1 MDDYSRIRGC
11 LLGGAVGNALGAP
24 IERESLAAI
33 RARFGAEGLTDY
45 APAYGRLGAITADT
59 QMTLFTVEG
68 LIRAMNRGRARGICG
83 PSGVLWHA
91 YQRWLATQ
99 GVSPRE
105 PMWKSFGQPR
115 PDGWLIDVEELHRRR
130 GPGASCLKALFAGGF
145 PNINHPV
152 NDSKGCGAV
161 TRVAPV
167 GLSGT
172 WNAFELGCE
181 AAATT
186 HGHPAG
192 YQPAGFLAALVQ
204 ALGEGATLE
213 AAIDAA
219 LAPLSKAPRNE
230 ETMAAVRDAR
240 ALAAR
245 GGVSPEGLETL
256 GDGWTGDRALAIALA
271 ASLAARDFRGAVLLA
286 VNHSGDSNAAGVLAG
301 QIWGAMAGVEGI
313 PATWLERLEL
323 RGLIETL
330 AEDLYKAVN
339 ELETSEEDGT
349 YDWDRYPG
357 C

>member
-1 MDDYSRIRGC
+1 M
-11 LLGGAVGNALGAP
+11 
-24 IERESLAAI
+24 
-33 RARFGAEGLTDY
+33 
-45 APAYGRLGAITADT
+45 
-59 QMTLFTVEG
+59 
-68 LIRAMNRGRARGICG
+68 
-83 PSGVLWHA
+83 
-91 YQRWLATQ
+91 
-99 GVSPRE
+99 
-105 PMWKSFGQPR
+105 
-115 PDGWLIDVEELHRRR
+115 
-130 GPGASCLKALFAGGF
+130 
-145 PNINHPV
+145 NHPV

-167 GLSGT
+167 GLSGAL
-172 WNAFELGCE
+172 WAFELGCE
-181 AAATT
+181 VAATT

-301 QIWGAMAGVEGI
+301 QIWGAIAGVEGI

-330 AEDLYKAVN
+330 AEDLYKAAN
-339 ELETSEEDGT
+339 ELETREEDDT

-357 C
+357 W